1 MSAATGEGASPL
13 RTVGPGHSR
22 VTVVGRGKDLI
33 ISAGYDVCPAGIE
46 GCVNELPGVAE
57 SAVVGVPQPDFGEAA
72 VAVVVPKPGA
82 TVDGLA
88 VVAALKS
95 RIANFKVP
103 KAVFVAPE
111 LPRNAM
117 GKVQKNLLRAQHE
130 RLFAG

>member
-57 SAVVGVPQPDFGEAA
+57 SAVVGVPQP
-72 VAVVVPKPGA
+72 GA

>member
-82 TVDGLA
+82 TVDGLRLGLEP
-88 VVAALKS
+88 VGPVRFEQALDDYD
-95 RIANFKVP
+95 FP
-103 KAVFVAPE
+103 
-111 LPRNAM
+111 NALA
-117 GKVQKNLLRAQHE
+117 LLRTHKP
-130 RLFAG
+130 

>member
-22 VTVVGRGKDLI
+22 VTIVGRGEDLI
-33 ISAGYDVCPAGIE
+33 ISA
-46 GCVNELPGVAE
+46 
-57 SAVVGVPQPDFGEAA
+57 DFGEAA
-72 VAVVVPKPGA
+72 VAVAVPKPGA